1 MAWRLVMPSQTNV
14 SDWTGRRQT
23 LASGRGWWE
32 CQLSLPPIVGTA
44 NVNAWRSFI
53 AKARGAANDFR
64 VPVDPTAQAPN
75 ITTTAVGSLSLNF
88 TTNLYQTFSPTP
100 LVNGSGQTGRTLSTT
115 GWPVSSTVLQAGQ
128 FVTIN
133 DQLLQLTEN
142 VVSNASGIATLT
154 FEPPVRVSP
163 ANNAPVEYENPY
175 CLMYFVEEPT
185 LSVENGYVYSLSLN
199 LRESF

>member
-1 MAWRLVMPSQTNV
+1 MATITYPSTPKPQGIAWRLLMPAQTNV

-32 CQLSLPPIVGTA
+32 AQITFPPIIGTT
-44 NVNAWRSFI
+44 NINAWRSFI
-53 AKARGAANDFR
+53 AKSRGTANDFR
-64 VPVDPTAQAPN
+64 VPVDPVAQSSATA
-75 ITTTAVGSLSLNF
+75 
-88 TTNLYQTFSPTP
+88 TP
-100 LVNGSGQTGRTLSTT
+100 LVNGAGQTGRTLNTD
-115 GWPVSSTVLQAGQ
+115 GWPLSSTVLQAGQ

-133 DQLLQLTEN
+133 NQLLQLTEN
-142 VVSNASGIATLT
+142 VTSNGSGVATLT
-154 FEPPVRVSP
+154 FEPPIRTSP
-163 ANNAPVEYENPY
+163 ADNAAIEYKNPY